1 MRTTPSLRRGDE
13 PRGGAPYRA
22 LPSPRRR
29 LSRRRLSSARQ
40 INADVQPTYV
50 RVEAK
55 KNTLQLLLP
64 CEVLTDSS
72 VAKRSQTTGHL
83 LLTCPKLHPIV
94 TSKAPQPARKK
105 PQAISDARKELADAR
120 SAQKGA
126 HLKGAVDVRSIIKKA
141 DALPEVEKVA
151 LGPDFDDEE
160 EVPPLQ

>member
-1 MRTTPSLRRGDE
+1 M
-13 PRGGAPYRA
+13 PRGGGGAPRPA
-22 LPSPRRR
+22 LAPPPSEPRP
-29 LSRRRLSSARQ
+29 RLSSAQ

-94 TSKAPQPARKK
+94 TSKAPQPARQK
-105 PQAISDARKELADAR
+105 PQAIADARKELADAR

>member
-1 MRTTPSLRRGDE
+1 MSRAAAA
-13 PRGGAPYRA
+13 PRPALAP
-22 LPSPRRR
+22 LPSEPQ
-29 LSRRRLSSARQ
+29 SRLSSARQ

-94 TSKAPQPARKK
+94 TSKAPQPARQK
-105 PQAISDARKELADAR
+105 PQAIADARTDAR

>member
-1 MRTTPSLRRGDE
+1 MRTPPSLRRGDE

-29 LSRRRLSSARQ
+29 LSRGRAFPRQ

-64 CEVLTDSS
+64 CEELTDSS

-94 TSKAPQPARKK
+94 TSKAPQPARQR
-105 PQAISDARKELADAR
+105 PQAIVDARKELADAR

-126 HLKGAVDVRSIIKKA
+126 HLKGAVDVRAIIKKA

>member
-1 MRTTPSLRRGDE
+1 M
-13 PRGGAPYRA
+13 
-22 LPSPRRR
+22 
-29 LSRRRLSSARQ
+29 
-40 INADVQPTYV
+40 

-94 TSKAPQPARKK
+94 TSKAPQPARQK
-105 PQAISDARKELADAR
+105 PQAITDARKELADAR